1 MMRAPR
7 KTALTLCVATALL
20 ATACTSRGGPPL
32 ESDDGSSE
40 ATGTVEPP
48 PDAPPLEPLPEA
60 IPAELQPYYEQ
71 ELSWSDCGGG
81 YECGTLTVP
90 LDYEN
95 PGGGD
100 IDLRVTRSAATNPDQ
115 RIGALLMNP
124 GGPGASAVDFTQ
136 SSAEY
141 IFPSEVL
148 ARYDMAAIDPR
159 GTGGSQPV
167 ECLDGPA
174 MDEYTLTDRTPDD
187 EAEEEE
193 LLAAFDEF
201 ATACAENSGEDL
213 LSHISTIET
222 ARDMDVFRAVLGDD
236 QLHYLGFSYGTKLGA
251 VYAGLYPQNV
261 GRLVLDAAVDPRL
274 PTLYTDREQS
284 GGFETAFRSFAEDC
298 TSSFPDCPL
307 GSEGADDASS
317 RLSAFFEQ
325 VDAEPLPTGEDRQL
339 TESLATTGVANA
351 LYAEFLW
358 PDLRQALSSAIND
371 GDGAGLLSL
380 ADDYNERGPD
390 GSYGSSNFAFPAI
403 SCLDSPAG
411 NADVA
416 ELETT
421 IGSFEDASPTFGRD
435 FAWATLL
442 CAAWPVEPTGEPVSI
457 AAEGAADI
465 LVVGTLRDPATP
477 YAWAEGLADQLSSGI
492 LLSYDGDGHG
502 AYGGNSPCVDSAVD
516 RYLLENISPE
526 DGTTCS

>member
-7 KTALTLCVATALL
+7 KTVLTLCVATALL
-20 ATACTSRGGPPL
+20 ATACSSRAGLDALDPSP
-32 ESDDGSSE
+32 SE
-40 ATGTVEPP
+40 AGGSTEPP
-48 PDAPPLEPLPEA
+48 PDAPALEPLPEE
-60 IPAELQPYYEQ
+60 IPGELQSYYDQ
-71 ELSWSDCGGG
+71 ELAWSACGGG
-81 YECGTLTVP
+81 YECATLTVP

-100 IDLRVTRSAATNPDQ
+100 LELRVTRSEATNPGQ
-115 RIGALLMNP
+115 RIGALMMNP
-124 GGPGASAVDFTQ
+124 GGPGASAVDFVQ

-148 ARYDMAAIDPR
+148 ARYDMVGIDPR
-159 GTGGSQPV
+159 GTGGSQPI
-167 ECLDGPA
+167 ECLNGAA
-174 MDEYTLTDRTPDD
+174 MDEYTMTDRTPDD
-187 EAEEEE
+187 EAEQDE
-193 LLAAFDEF
+193 LLAAFEEF
-201 ATACAENSGEDL
+201 ATACAENSGADL
-213 LSHISTIET
+213 LSHISTVET
-222 ARDMDVFRAVLGDD
+222 ARDMDVYRSVLGDD

-251 VYAGLYPQNV
+251 VYAGLFPQRV
-261 GRLVLDAAVDPRL
+261 GRLVLDAAMDPRL

-298 TSSFPDCPL
+298 TASFPQCAL
-307 GSEGADDASS
+307 GTEGADDASA

-325 VDAEPLPTGEDRQL
+325 VDAEPLPTGTDRPL

-358 PDLRQALSSAIND
+358 PDLRAALSAAMND
-371 GDGAGLLSL
+371 GQGAELLAL

-390 GSYGSSNFAFPAI
+390 GTYGSSNFAFPAI

-416 ELETT
+416 ELESNL
-421 IGSFEDASPTFGRD
+421 GSFEDASPTFGRD

-442 CAAWPVEPTGEPVSI
+442 CAAWPVEPTGHPVSI

-502 AYGGNSPCVDSAVD
+502 AYGGNSPCVDNAVNA
-516 RYLLENISPE
+516 YLLQNTSPE